1 MSFWMLADAPDQ
13 PALIGLDGTLS
24 RGELAARADAFVKT
38 LPDKSRR
45 KRLGLVLCRNE
56 AAAIIAYLGALRG
69 GDAVMLLNEQTDAT
83 LLAEV
88 LSRFEPDWIAQHEG
102 AQDWEAYQATPFAQG
117 WELLVRNAVATG
129 PEIHSDVAVLLSTS
143 GSTGS
148 PKMVKLSHAN
158 LAANAAS
165 IADYLAIDAGTR
177 VITTLP
183 SNYSYG
189 MSVVNSHL
197 HAGAA
202 LVMTDASL
210 MSREFWDAFEQ
221 HQVNSMPGVPYTY
234 QLLHR
239 LNPRKLPL
247 ASLRTL
253 TQAGGHLSAPLQ
265 SFFHELSQELGWRF
279 FVMYGQTE
287 AAPRISY
294 VPPEA
299 LARKQGSIGIAV
311 PGGRLSL
318 SADGELIYE
327 GPNVMMGYA
336 QSRADLAGGDE
347 LQGRLATGDLA
358 EIDEDGFA
366 FLRGRLKRFIKI
378 HGNRISLDDIEQR
391 LEAEFGPVVIVGGR
405 DEKLRVRH
413 TDGVDPAAI
422 KSLISG
428 LYRLHASVFAIE
440 PVDTSPHTSSGKKDY
455 TGLNA

>member
-1 MSFWMLADAPDQ
+1 MSFWTLADVADQ
-13 PALIGLDGTLS
+13 PALIGVGGTLS
-24 RGELAARADAFVKT
+24 RRELAERADAFIKL
-38 LPDKSRR
+38 LPTASAR

-56 AAAIIAYLGALRG
+56 AAAVIAYIGALRS
-69 GDAVMLLNEQTDAT
+69 GDAVMLLNEQSDPT
-83 LLAEV
+83 LLAEIV
-88 LSRFEPDWIAQHEG
+88 GRFEPDWIAQHEG
-102 AQDWEAYQATPFAQG
+102 MQCWDACEASPFAPG
-117 WELLVRNAVATG
+117 WELLARRTPSPG
-129 PEIHSDVAVLLSTS
+129 PPIHADVAVLLSTS

-158 LAANAAS
+158 LTANAAS
-165 IADYLAIDAGTR
+165 IAEYLFIDTDAR

-183 SNYSYG
+183 FNYSYG

-197 HAGAA
+197 LAGAA

-210 MSREFWDAFEQ
+210 MSREFWDAFEK

-247 ASLRTL
+247 ANLRTL
-253 TQAGGHLSAPLQ
+253 TQAGGHLPAPLQ

-287 AAPRISY
+287 AGPRISY

-311 PGGRLSL
+311 PSGRLSL
-318 SADGELIYE
+318 SEDGELIYE

-336 QSRADLAGGDE
+336 QCRADMAGGDE
-347 LQGRLATGDLA
+347 LHGRLATGDLA
-358 EIDEDGFA
+358 EIDDEGYV

-405 DEKLRVRH
+405 DERLRIRH
-413 TDGVDPAAI
+413 TDGVEPAAI

-440 PVDTSPHTSSGKKDY
+440 PVDTIPHTPSGKKDY